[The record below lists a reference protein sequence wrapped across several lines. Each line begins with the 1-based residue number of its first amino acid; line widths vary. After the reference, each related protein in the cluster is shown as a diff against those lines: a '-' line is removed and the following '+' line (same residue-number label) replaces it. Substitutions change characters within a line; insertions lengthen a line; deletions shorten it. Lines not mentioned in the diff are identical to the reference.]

1 MPRRIRSSWILG
13 AFRFVSATDFPDQHL
28 SVPPVDA
35 VLLPAGIPTV
45 ADPNNENDQDVLP
58 MGRVKSMGLRLGGK
72 WDGLRLTGLP
82 WDTLDT
88 GRDRSTIG
96 CVPPGLVYR
105 PLPVPAFPASPISPV
120 IRSPR
125 RRSMDRAENHFG
137 PMSPIR
143 PRPSHWSRR
152 PWDLD
157 SWTLGFPKETARD
170 GKRTRTPRP
179 RGGTTGF

>member
-35 VLLPAGIPTV
+35 VLLPAGITTV

-82 WDTLDT
+82 WDTWDT

-96 CVPPGLVYR
+96 CVVSCHLSIGTLEGHSGVHLHADAQTDLIGRPPVVR
-105 PLPVPAFPASPISPV
+105 SPPASWRRHCLRGRSAPV
-120 IRSPR
+120 LCE
-125 RRSMDRAENHFG
+125 A
-137 PMSPIR
+137 
-143 PRPSHWSRR
+143 SRKG
-152 PWDLD
+152 
-157 SWTLGFPKETARD
+157 SWP
-170 GKRTRTPRP
+170 
-179 RGGTTGF
+179 